1 MRITI
6 AQGAF
11 LPVPPLR
18 GGAVE
23 KVWFQLGKL
32 FAAKGHEVTHLSRL
46 CDDLPPEETIDGVS
60 HLRVP
65 GFSTP
70 SSLWKLKFLD
80 LLYSRRV
87 KRALPE
93 ADLLLTNTFWLPILV
108 KNPRLGRLYVHI
120 GRYPKGQMKFYRGA
134 ARLHAPSTAIAEAI
148 RREAPKF
155 AHRVRSIP
163 YPLPWKPSSVEEAAA
178 EREPV
183 ILYLGRI
190 APEKGLDALV
200 RSYVAL
206 PEELRGKWKLRIIG
220 PAATSQGGGGRTY
233 LGRLRERAAPVAS
246 RVEFP
251 GPVFDENKLRS
262 ELGRASLFVYPSLAE
277 RGETFG
283 LAPLEAMSCGC
294 PALVSGLAC
303 FRDFIEDGKDGFTFD
318 HKGDDPSLAL
328 CSKLRALLENPDRLR
343 QASSPA
349 LRKATKFEADQVADL
364 YLADFREL
372 LEGKAAI

>member
-11 LPVPPLR
+11 LPVPPSQ

-46 CDDLPPEETIDGVS
+46 CDDLPPEEVIEGVR

-65 GFSTP
+65 GYSMP

-80 LLYSRRV
+80 LLYSRQV

-93 ADLLLTNTFWLPILV
+93 ADILVTNTFWLPLLANDPS
-108 KNPRLGRLYVHI
+108 KGQRYVHV
-120 GRYPKGQMKFYRGA
+120 GRYPKWQMRFYGGA
-134 ARLHAPSTAIAEAI
+134 ARLHAPSRAIAEAI
-148 RREAPKF
+148 RRKVPKL
-155 AHRVRSIP
+155 AHRVRNIP
-163 YPLPWKPSSVEEAAA
+163 YPLPWKPLSPEKAAGKG
-178 EREPV
+178 EPLL
-183 ILYLGRI
+183 LYLGRI

-200 RSYVAL
+200 RAYVAL
-206 PEELRGKWKLRIIG
+206 PEELRAAWKLRVVG
-220 PAATSQGGGGRTY
+220 PADVSRGGGGRSY
-233 LGRLRERAAPVAS
+233 LGRLRERAAAVAS

-251 GPVFDENKLRS
+251 GPIFEENQLRR
-262 ELGRASLFVYPSLAE
+262 ELARASLFIYPSLAE

-303 FRDFIEDGKDGFTFD
+303 FQDFIEDDKDGFTFD
-318 HKGDDPSLAL
+318 HSGNDPSIAL
-328 CSKLRALLENPDRLR
+328 HEKLSTLLENPERLSR
-343 QASSPA
+343 ARPLA
-349 LRKATKFEADQVADL
+349 LRKANKFEAGRVADA

-372 LEGKAAI
+372 LERETA